1 MEGLVLRR
9 TDYGES
15 DQVVKIFLREK
26 GTVSAIAK
34 GIKRSKKRFPH
45 HLEPFRIYDFKL
57 ARKKEGR
64 DLYLIQAA
72 DQRHIYEGIQEDIRK
87 IALGNFLLEIV
98 LIAVREEHPHPELY
112 AFMKDFFR
120 ALSRSDAIYPL
131 WFYAMI
137 HVMGLL
143 GFSPNLQT
151 CLKCGDPLRK
161 GEANHFDPAGGVVCP
176 RCATRLS
183 INSLSPVNSETLSAM
198 QFLKRCPPQ
207 AASRL
212 QLTETARGCIET
224 CLLNFIA
231 YHLGRSLK
239 TLAFLKE
246 VLTPSQIS

>member
-9 TDYGES
+9 IDYGES
-15 DQVVKIFLREK
+15 DQVIKIFLREK

-45 HLEPFRIYDFKL
+45 HLEPFRIYEFKL

-64 DLYLIQAA
+64 DLYLIQTA
-72 DQRHIYEGIQEDIRK
+72 DQRHDYEGIQEDIRK

-151 CLKCGDPLRK
+151 CLKCGTPLRK
-161 GEANHFDPAGGVVCP
+161 GETNHFDPAGGVVCP
-176 RCATRLS
+176 TCASQGIAHGL
-183 INSLSPVNSETLSAM
+183 IPLNSETLSALN
-198 QFLKRCPPQ
+198 FLKKSPLQ
-207 AASRL
+207 AAPRL
-212 QLTETARGCIET
+212 QMTEGTRACIET
-224 CLLNFIA
+224 SLLSFIA

-246 VLTPSQIS
+246 VLTPPQSS